1 MKELIYEDNSEYK
14 EGYVYREYRS
24 DKPLD
29 HNHNI
34 NHPAEIEQLVGMTIT
49 KAEYLISDFRSV
61 TDPTFIDEETGDET
75 DFVMLTLQR
84 NNSKAKPMT
93 ICISSDPEMNS
104 SGYIR
109 GDIELAKDER

>member
-1 MKELIYEDNSEYK
+1 VKELLYEDNSEFK

-34 NHPAEIEQLVGMTIT
+34 NVPEELELLVGKTIT

-61 TDPTFIDEETGDET
+61 TDPSFEEEETGEET
-75 DFVMLTLQR
+75 DFVMLTLTDEVGQEF
-84 NNSKAKPMT
+84 K
-93 ICISSDPEMNS
+93 IYISSDPEMNS

-109 GDIELAKDER
+109 GDLELAKDER

>member
-1 MKELIYEDNSEYK
+1 MKELLYEDNSEFK

-34 NHPAEIEQLVGMTIT
+34 NVPEELELLVGKTIT
-49 KAEYLISDFRSV
+49 NAEYLISDFRSV
-61 TDPTFIDEETGDET
+61 TDPSFEEEETGEET
-75 DFVMLTLQR
+75 DFVMLTLTDEVGQEF
-84 NNSKAKPMT
+84 K
-93 ICISSDPEMNS
+93 IYISRDPEMNS

-109 GDIELAKDER
+109 GDLELASDER

>member
-1 MKELIYEDNSEYK
+1 VKELLYEDNSEFK

-29 HNHNI
+29 HNQNI
-34 NHPAEIEQLVGMTIT
+34 NVPEELELLVGKTIT

-61 TDPTFIDEETGDET
+61 TDPDFLEEETGEET
-75 DFVMLTLQR
+75 DFVMLTLTDEVGQEF
-84 NNSKAKPMT
+84 K
-93 ICISSDPEMNS
+93 IYISRDPEMNS

-109 GDIELAKDER
+109 GDLELAKDER

>member
-1 MKELIYEDNSEYK
+1 MKELMYEDNSEYK
-14 EGYVYREYRS
+14 EGYEYREYRS

-34 NHPAEIEQLVGMTIT
+34 NAPEELALLVGKTIT
-49 KAEYLISDFRSV
+49 KAEYVICDFRSV
-61 TDPTFIDEETGDET
+61 TDPTFIDEENGDET
-75 DFVMLTLQR
+75 DFVMLTLTDDIGQEFVI
-84 NNSKAKPMT
+84 T
-93 ICISSDPEMNS
+93 ISSDPEMNS

>member
-1 MKELIYEDNSEYK
+1 MKELLYEDNSEFK

-34 NHPAEIEQLVGMTIT
+34 NVPEELELLVGKTIT

-61 TDPTFIDEETGDET
+61 TDPSFEEEETGEET
-75 DFVMLTLQR
+75 DFVMLTLTDEVGQEF
-84 NNSKAKPMT
+84 K
-93 ICISSDPEMNS
+93 IYISSDPEMNS

-109 GDIELAKDER
+109 GDLELAKDER

>member
-1 MKELIYEDNSEYK
+1 MKELMYEDNSEYK

-34 NHPAEIEQLVGMTIT
+34 NAPEELALLVGKTIT
-49 KAEYLISDFRSV
+49 KAEYVICDFRSV
-61 TDPTFIDEETGDET
+61 TDPNFIDEENGDET
-75 DFVMLTLQR
+75 DFVMLTLTDDIGQEFVI
-84 NNSKAKPMT
+84 T
-93 ICISSDPEMNS
+93 ISSDPEMNS

>member
-1 MKELIYEDNSEYK
+1 MKELIYEDNSEFK

-49 KAEYLISDFRSV
+49 KAE
-61 TDPTFIDEETGDET
+61 
-75 DFVMLTLQR
+75 
-84 NNSKAKPMT
+84 
-93 ICISSDPEMNS
+93 
-104 SGYIR
+104 
-109 GDIELAKDER
+109 

>member
-1 MKELIYEDNSEYK
+1 MKELIYEDNSEFK

-29 HNHNI
+29 HNNNI

-49 KAEYLISDFRSV
+49 KAEYLIADFRSV
-61 TDPTFIDEETGDET
+61 TDPTFIDEENGDET
-75 DFVMLTLQR
+75 DFVMLTLTDDIGQEFVI
-84 NNSKAKPMT
+84 T
-93 ICISSDPEMNS
+93 ISSDPEMNS

-109 GDIELAKDER
+109 GDIELASDER